1 MAWLAA
7 QNILH
12 RDLKPANVL
21 IDKNW
26 ICKICDF
33 GLSQVTK
40 TRKKIQDQDEAPGSV
55 LWMAPEVLL
64 GEKIDEKLDVYAFA
78 LVFWEILTRKDLFA
92 EYDDKEIFTQDIAIK
107 GIRPPLDDVHPVLQD
122 IIKACWD
129 RNPDTR
135 PSFEQLLPRLEKA
148 LIQIYLPAELCPLA
162 HVFWEK
168 NFKMQA
174 RVPIQNFI
182 PKLIKT
188 LKQTTK
194 KQSTKK
200 EENCLRA
207 LLEEEDGDEKVVTIE
222 RLSALLHWFGKMKID
237 KFTIIDRVVDVL
249 SNNWFFGMETSQQSE
264 RRIGNLE
271 KKSRGLFLVRLNTGE
286 KVPIDKAPFT
296 ITRVGDDGKSVLH
309 TRVYTTKKG
318 GLMIKTNEGEKLSN
332 RGNSI
337 IDFINYVKTK
347 NAALLAVPC
356 PGWPYEHC
364 FQEKP
369 QMRSAYDEASDGEV
383 DE

>member
-1 MAWLAA
+1 
-7 QNILH
+7 
-12 RDLKPANVL
+12 
-21 IDKNW
+21 
-26 ICKICDF
+26 
-33 GLSQVTK
+33 
-40 TRKKIQDQDEAPGSV
+40 
-55 LWMAPEVLL
+55 MAPEVLL

-107 GIRPPLDDVHPVLQD
+107 GIRPPLNDIHPVLQD
-122 IIKACWD
+122 IVKACWD
-129 RNPDTR
+129 RNPDAR

-249 SNNWFFGMETSQQSE
+249 NCNWFFGMETSQQSE

-347 NAALLAVPC
+347 NAALLSVPC